1 MLSCFNPV
9 WLSVTLRWSLLIVPR
24 EITASVKV
32 LPLATGTPPI
42 SFHLHMYLGQQTVK
56 WVPSISLVW
65 VMFKWLPEIRNQ
77 CYICHR
83 SKKETL
89 YIWMITFLAQGM
101 SPSVLQK
108 SPSIPAVSLTTA
120 FNIQVIELRED
131 MLTWGQTE
139 DGLPIHLRKF
149 LCLAYS
155 CRSFCAPEAWHSNAP
170 TYWQELIYLCTAK
183 TYVLFRT
190 SHLWW
195 LGKVLQG

>member
-131 MLTWGQTE
+131 M
-139 DGLPIHLRKF
+139 
-149 LCLAYS
+149 
-155 CRSFCAPEAWHSNAP
+155 
-170 TYWQELIYLCTAK
+170 
-183 TYVLFRT
+183 
-190 SHLWW
+190 
-195 LGKVLQG
+195 